1 MNRNK
6 NLPLTETTYYI
17 ILSLLE
23 PGYGYVIMEKVKEL
37 SNYQVKIAAGTLYG
51 AIENLLKQKL
61 IKFIA
66 TEDNRR
72 KVYVITEKRFVVISI
87 CYISNGSINI
97 NLILN
102 AYKLGLWKRTGEA
115 FWGGLL
121 FETPFA
127 LVRDIVN
134 AFNTSYVLLFSN

>member
-17 ILSLLE
+17 LLSLLDT
-23 PGYGYVIMEKVKEL
+23 GYGYVIMEMVKEL

-72 KVYVITEKRFVVISI
+72 KVYVITEKGKEVLRLDFERMRHM
-87 CYISNGSINI
+87 INI
-97 NLILN
+97 TES
-102 AYKLGLWKRTGEA
+102 KLK
-115 FWGGLL
+115 
-121 FETPFA
+121 
-127 LVRDIVN
+127 
-134 AFNTSYVLLFSN
+134 